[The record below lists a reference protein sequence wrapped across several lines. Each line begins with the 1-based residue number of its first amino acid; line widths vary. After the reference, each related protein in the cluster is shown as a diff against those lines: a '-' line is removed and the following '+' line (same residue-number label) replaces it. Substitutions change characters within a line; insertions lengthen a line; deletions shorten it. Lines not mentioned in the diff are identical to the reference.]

1 MSFATNSPVTD
12 YVDDSSHATVYLDD
26 LSVDSLGMDTGEQYR
41 QQHHHHQHDSDA
53 LYINGRHLPYEVG
66 GQYPV
71 VGNTDA
77 QTWRQSSMTVPSGE
91 YYQGHDLGMEYLV
104 TDETY
109 SPINDPSIAPRQ
121 RQQPPMSSFMTAAY
135 STDPAFGNYSSTAH
149 HSQVSLPDHN
159 NNFYNLST
167 DPSSADLHLMNYTT
181 PPYPSPH
188 QSPNVFGNA
197 NLSNSFAAPSP
208 LAEMSTLA
216 LNHPSSQE
224 NGFMSY
230 RKGIHS
236 YHGSPLTPVTAPPPP
251 LSLEYPP
258 KMRTSVSTESLISN
272 ASVAADRSTG
282 PMFSPT
288 FGFMLDSIQHPPD
301 GIYNGDDIPYHGNH
315 SLPYTFPT
323 HRSSLPSLD
332 QTSFA
337 RSIKN
342 HRGAAKGRKLGGGSG
357 GSSHTRTPSAP
368 ALVLSNSSQDLAP
381 SSPAV
386 HRAPSTVDRPTKR
399 HASAPLKRRSE
410 SLSHI
415 EMQISP
421 SDNTLVMPSP
431 LAVIPPTVPSN
442 VIAPFLPFDLTQV
455 EGLRSLVRYYL
466 SLKQPMLNGE
476 RKLTISVGRLVQKSY
491 GSERRFI
498 IPCPSL
504 RLEGSEWFAGHLMGP
519 YFSPTVSSSPI
530 VSTTLW
536 AQSAHKLKTAQSQK
550 ASCQLARFNASVG
563 CVGADSNFTTATGE
577 TCYISYSGTEINL
590 AKNPEGFV
598 PLWMRSA
605 MRELYVAD
613 SKGDSQNDLTDADE
627 KHSSDADD
635 KHSSDRSRHISFMV
649 DSRPKSGSDG
659 GSQFQRLGPFQSPH
673 FDVISKVSTSK
684 KVANS
689 QNPERMC
696 VFVSSITNIVVKINH
711 GSLVAVYNRAKA
723 QTYRTK
729 YLGISK
735 TDEFLSTKA
744 QDSKLAVSSCPLKSR
759 CFYWDSF
766 YIWLVDV
773 AIYQSELKNGFKN
786 QKSLNGPPSFAK
798 QSPSSPNDHTK
809 VTPIHFNQPIVLQ
822 CAVTREVSPLMVLRK
837 IEGKHTV
844 LGCGSAQSGFN
855 VDMFAGTM
863 REHELVNGLQR
874 VAFQLLS
881 ADHRSTS
888 RALENGRYL
897 ATGDEEVEWV
907 NGVQA
912 RSLLSTT
919 TLRQLY
925 GRFREQLHVDNS
937 KAKAKK
943 SAKSNK
949 VKSKSTNYSSPS
961 ISKLPDMIDFGPSSN
976 STTFDG
982 TEFEPF
988 QSANSSES
996 IFPEMLDLPS
1006 QGQQDG
1012 LPAGFD
1018 ISQTMGLPRLQKP
1031 YVQYPKR
1038 FEEDNSVTNVDNG
1051 HAVVPDLPTGES
1063 PADVDN
1069 DTFAQWS
1076 EDVTDDCVWN
1086 IMPTGKCRR
1095 FGSFILK

>member
-12 YVDDSSHATVYLDD
+12 YVDSSQAAVYLDD
-26 LSVDSLGMDTGEQYR
+26 LSVDSLGMDAGEQYR
-41 QQHHHHQHDSDA
+41 QQYRQHQQQQESEA
-53 LYINGRHLPYEVG
+53 LYMNGRNLQYDHVG
-66 GQYPV
+66 VQYPV
-71 VGNTDA
+71 VGSSDA
-77 QTWRQSSMTVPSGE
+77 QTWLHSPMAVQSGD

-109 SPINDPSIAPRQ
+109 SPINDPSIEPRQ
-121 RQQPPMSSFMTAAY
+121 RQQPPPMSSFMTPAY
-135 STDPAFGNYSSTAH
+135 STDQAFGNYSNTTAQ
-149 HSQVSLPDHN
+149 HSQVSLPDHSN
-159 NNFYNLST
+159 DFYNVST

-224 NGFMSY
+224 SGFMSY

-236 YHGSPLTPVTAPPPP
+236 YHGSPLTPVTAPPPLP
-251 LSLEYPP
+251 LEYPP

-272 ASVAADRSTG
+272 ASAAADRPTG

-288 FGFMLDSIQHPPD
+288 FGFVLDSIQHPPD
-301 GIYNGDDIPYHGNH
+301 GVYNGDDIQYHGNH
-315 SLPYTFPT
+315 SLHYAFPT

-342 HRGAAKGRKLGGGSG
+342 HRGKGRKSGGGG
-357 GSSHTRTPSAP
+357 GGPSHTRTPSAP
-368 ALVLSNSSQDLAP
+368 ALVLSNTSQDVIL

-399 HASAPLKRRSE
+399 QASAPLKRRSE

-415 EMQISP
+415 EMQCSP
-421 SDNTLVMPSP
+421 PPGNTPVMPSP
-431 LAVIPPTVPSN
+431 LAVIPPTVPSS
-442 VIAPFLPFDLTQV
+442 VPPQAPSTPLLSFDLTQA
-455 EGLRSLVRYYL
+455 EGLRSLVQYYL

-519 YFSPTVSSSPI
+519 YFGSTSSSSPI
-530 VSTTLW
+530 TPTTLW
-536 AQSAHKLKTAQSQK
+536 AQSAHKLKAAQSK

-563 CVGADSNFTTATGE
+563 CVGADSKFTTATGE
-577 TCYISYSGTEINL
+577 TCYLSYSGTEINL

-605 MRELYVAD
+605 MRELFVAD
-613 SKGDSQNDLTDADE
+613 SKGDSQDDLN
-627 KHSSDADD
+627 DADD
-635 KHSSDRSRHISFMV
+635 KLSSDRSRHISFMV
-649 DSRPKSGSDG
+649 DTRPKSATDS
-659 GSQFQRLGPFQSPH
+659 GSQSQRLGPFHSPH

-684 KVANS
+684 KVTNS
-689 QNPERMC
+689 QNPERMSPSEC
-696 VFVSSITNIVVKINH
+696 SIINSVVKINH

-723 QTYRTK
+723 QAFRTK

-744 QDSKLAVSSCPLKSR
+744 QDSKPAVSLCPLKSR

-798 QSPSSPNDHTK
+798 QPLSSPNEPTK

-822 CAVTREVSPLMVLRK
+822 CAVTREVSPLLVLRK

-855 VDMFAGTM
+855 LDMFAGTM

-888 RALENGRYL
+888 LALENGRYL

-943 SAKSNK
+943 STKSNK
-949 VKSKSTNYSSPS
+949 MKSKPANHSSP
-961 ISKLPDMIDFGPSSN
+961 IATKLPDMIDFGPSSN

-996 IFPEMLDLPS
+996 IFPEMLDWHP
-1006 QGQQDG
+1006 QGQQDS
-1012 LPAGFD
+1012 LPVGFET
-1018 ISQTMGLPRLQKP
+1018 SQTVGVPFQNPQVP
-1031 YVQYPKR
+1031 YPTGS
-1038 FEEDNSVTNVDNG
+1038 EEDNCVTNVNTGD
-1051 HAVVPDLPTGES
+1051 AIVPDLPTGES

-1086 IMPTGKCRR
+1086 IMPTGKCCRPEN
-1095 FGSFILK
+1095 FESKLN